1 MSRQFAAAVIGLAL
15 VAGCI
20 GLMEYHSRPVEPT
33 PEPAPAATPTPE
45 PTVTVEDG
53 VITIPAPEGFTGD
66 LDDIWVSIEIER
78 RNEIE

>member
-1 MSRQFAAAVIGLAL
+1 MSRQFVAAVIGLAL

-33 PEPAPAATPTPE
+33 PEPTPAATPTP
-45 PTVTVEDG
+45 TVAVEDG

-66 LDDIWVSIEIER
+66 LDDIWVAIEIER

>member
-1 MSRQFAAAVIGLAL
+1 MSRQFVAAVIGLAL

-33 PEPAPAATPTPE
+33 PEPAQAATPTPE
-45 PTVTVEDG
+45 PTVAVEDG

-66 LDDIWVSIEIER
+66 LDDIWVAIPVDGMEE
-78 RNEIE
+78 